1 MENMSSNLTIDSHLT
16 YSGEVAPTIVG
27 MSESGVRQIV
37 DIFNRQIT
45 NGLHPGAQLV
55 VLRHGQVVVDRFGG
69 LANTDRGM
77 PVNADTP
84 FLTYSVSKAFTG
96 MCVHRLIEEGRV
108 EWDAPIARY
117 WQEWGCNGKEKA
129 TIRQAFLHQAGLPLR
144 GLNGEL
150 LLCWNWRLVMR
161 YVANL
166 KAEYEPGT
174 RCAYH
179 LVNYGFIM
187 GGVIT
192 RVAGLRP
199 HDYLRKIFL
208 EPLGMRNSYLGIPR
222 RELRR
227 AARIYCGDPQHRMAV
242 QAFNAPIVRGAII
255 PAASLNSTAR
265 DLAAFYQMLLNDGKY
280 GGQQFLRPDTISA
293 ATRLGYEGMDET
305 IKYPVRW
312 AHGFS
317 LGGKLSENPNEVCG
331 MGQKSTIRTFGHF
344 GMASSMAWADPDADI
359 AVAFTCNRLIEDKQA
374 NLRWQELSDAVW
386 DSLSS

>member
-1 MENMSSNLTIDSHLT
+1 MSSNPTIESCLN
-16 YSGEVAPTIVG
+16 YLNEVAPAIVG
-27 MSESGVRQIV
+27 MSESGVRHIV
-37 DIFNRQIT
+37 EIFYRQIT
-45 NGLHPGAQLV
+45 DGLHPGAQLV
-55 VLRHGQVVVDRFGG
+55 VLRHGRVVVDRFGG
-69 LANTDRGM
+69 LANTGRGM

-108 EWDAPIARY
+108 EWDAPISRY
-117 WQEWGCNGKEKA
+117 WPEWGCNGKGKA

-150 LLCWNWRLVMR
+150 LLSWNWGLLMR
-161 YVANL
+161 YVAKL
-166 KAEYEPGT
+166 KAEYEPGV

-179 LVNYGFIM
+179 LVNYGFIL

-192 RVAGLRP
+192 RVTGSRP
-199 HDYLRKIFL
+199 DEYLSKIYL
-208 EPLGMRNSYLGIPR
+208 EPLGMSNSYLGIPR

-227 AARIYCGDPQHRMAV
+227 AARIYCGDPQHRLAV
-242 QAFNAPIVRGAII
+242 QAFNAPMVRGAIF

-265 DLAAFYQMLLNDGKY
+265 DLAVFYQMLLNGGKY
-280 GGQQFLRPDTISA
+280 DRQQFLLPETISA

-317 LGGKLSENPNEVCG
+317 LGGKISENPDEVCG
-331 MGQKSTIRTFGHF
+331 MGQKSTLRTFGHF

-359 AVAFTCNRLIEDKQA
+359 VVAFTCNRLIDDQQA

-386 DSLSS
+386 DAIST